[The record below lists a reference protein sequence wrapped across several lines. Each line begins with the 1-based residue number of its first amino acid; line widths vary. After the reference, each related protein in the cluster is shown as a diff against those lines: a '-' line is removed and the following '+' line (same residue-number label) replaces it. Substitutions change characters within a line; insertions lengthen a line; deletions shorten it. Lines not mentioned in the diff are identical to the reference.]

1 MQHTIEGLL
10 WFNDLS
16 PELKNVARAQTL
28 FIEKAVNRT
37 KIQKL
42 KLTPLHQRIND
53 KGHIKRI
60 INNLKAQMLI
70 NTKGIEYLDKYIIGN
85 FCEFDHKG
93 QYYSFKAGG
102 YKPYNLSF

>member
-1 MQHTIEGLL
+1 MQHTIKGLL
-10 WFNDLS
+10 WFSELS
-16 PELKNVARAQTL
+16 PELKNIARAQTL

-42 KLTPLHQRIND
+42 KLTPLHKRIND

-60 INNLKAQMLI
+60 INSLQAQRLI
-70 NTKGIEYLDKYIIGN
+70 NTKGVEYLDKYITGN
-85 FCEFDHKG
+85 FCEFDQKG
-93 QYYSFKAGG
+93 QYYTVKAGG

>member
-1 MQHTIEGLL
+1 MQHTIDGLL

-16 PELKNVARAQTL
+16 PELKDVARAQTL

-53 KGHIKRI
+53 KGYIKRI
-60 INNLKAQMLI
+60 INNLRAQMLI

-93 QYYSFKAGG
+93 QYYSFKADG
-102 YKPYNLSF
+102 YKPYSLSF

>member
-1 MQHTIEGLL
+1 MQHILDGLL

-16 PELKNVARAQTL
+16 PELKKVARAQTL
-28 FIEKAVNRT
+28 FIERAVNRT

-42 KLTPLHQRIND
+42 KLIPLHRRIND

-60 INNLKAQMLI
+60 INNLRAQMLI
-70 NTKGIEYLDKYIIGN
+70 NTKGVEYLDKYITGN
-85 FCEFDHKG
+85 FCEFDQKG
-93 QYYSFKAGG
+93 QYYTFKSGG